1 MEWVEELS
9 QLQHS
14 GIVDPVDGRTRPVI
28 VLFVMDGA
36 ARRELTGR
44 TSAASKHGLESNGMN
59 ADQIKDLSL
68 AAPITLTPDIMKQ
81 AEPPPHMSMAQIKTR
96 ARDSSVGGIIGGNLL
111 RCPPSRLLF
120 DVLHINLRLV
130 ATSLK
135 HTARALVLSKCD
147 LAAFCSH
154 LNKCCGVR
162 ARVLWLDDGSPEVCV
177 SGNDCRKLL
186 ASGPGVVL
194 CACGK
199 HQFLPTGKDADPFRK
214 ALAAHWRLL
223 TLVLGELGEL
233 DVDVARKQLPV
244 LRVAALQLALT
255 GSALFGPKFV
265 TPTVRALA
273 DLVPH
278 QQEVSHGQFTLCL
291 MRAAT
296 HYFLLLASFSATV
309 RAGFDP
315 RPLLR

>member
-1 MEWVEELS
+1 MLQRMRPSCPSGAATHFPFCFVGNAGLSLSSDFFISDLVYTGEDTFGDFAGNGGLEWVEELS

-130 ATSLK
+130 AT
-135 HTARALVLSKCD
+135 
-147 LAAFCSH
+147 
-154 LNKCCGVR
+154 
-162 ARVLWLDDGSPEVCV
+162 
-177 SGNDCRKLL
+177 
-186 ASGPGVVL
+186 
-194 CACGK
+194 
-199 HQFLPTGKDADPFRK
+199 
-214 ALAAHWRLL
+214 
-223 TLVLGELGEL
+223 
-233 DVDVARKQLPV
+233 
-244 LRVAALQLALT
+244 
-255 GSALFGPKFV
+255 
-265 TPTVRALA
+265 
-273 DLVPH
+273 
-278 QQEVSHGQFTLCL
+278 
-291 MRAAT
+291 
-296 HYFLLLASFSATV
+296 
-309 RAGFDP
+309 
-315 RPLLR
+315 